1 MEVNIKF
8 YPFVYLNKSN
18 ASYISKKALRLLD
31 ISIDEEFIDFYIV
44 PEKKLCFIYKKP
56 IAGIPLVFNANL
68 FKFSATEKIR
78 RIFQVYDI
86 PTNDYR
92 LIIDDEPLII
102 NEIKY
107 FPLIKLPLL

>member
-1 MEVNIKF
+1 M
-8 YPFVYLNKSN
+8 
-18 ASYISKKALRLLD
+18 SKKALRLLD
-31 ISIDEEFIDFYIV
+31 INIDEDFIDFHVV
-44 PEKKLCFIYKKP
+44 PEKKLCFIYKKQ

-68 FKFSATEKIR
+68 FKFSAAEKIR